1 MKEEAEKAVTELK
14 ANDQADIIVASIHA
28 GQQNSDPAASADQ
41 VIENVAGLM
50 RIFWVMTTFLYQA
63 RSSAEWK
70 NCTGRG
76 PKDTG
81 TEVVKI
87 DLSVAKNA
95 DKWEV
100 QEGTATIVPTT
111 NVPADEAVKAATKN
125 TMKNASVYSG
135 GDRHSN
141 S

>member
-1 MKEEAEKAVTELK
+1 MKT
-14 ANDQADIIVASIHA
+14 NDQADIIVASIHA

-41 VIENVAGLM
+41 VIENVAGIDAYILGHDHLS
-50 RIFWVMTTFLYQA
+50 FTKQGG
-63 RSSAEWK
+63 AEWK

>member
-14 ANDQADIIVASIHA
+14 TNDQADIIVASIHA

-87 DLSVAKNA
+87 DLSVAKMPISG
-95 DKWEV
+95 KCKKV
-100 QEGTATIVPTT
+100 QQRLYQQRMFQQ
-111 NVPADEAVKAATKN
+111 
-125 TMKNASVYSG
+125 MKQL
-135 GDRHSN
+135 RQRQRIP
-141 S
+141 

>member
-50 RIFWVMTTFLYQA
+50 RIFWVMTTFLLPSKEQ
-63 RSSAEWK
+63 RRME

-87 DLSVAKNA
+87 DLSVAKMPISGSARRYSN
-95 DKWEV
+95 DC
-100 QEGTATIVPTT
+100 T
-111 NVPADEAVKAATKN
+111 NNEC
-125 TMKNASVYSG
+125 SS
-135 GDRHSN
+135 R
-141 S
+141 